1 MKSEQIGYKLKTL
14 RKTKK
19 LTQVELA
26 DLLGVTRATISN
38 YETGRRAPHI
48 KELERI
54 AKLLGVNLEYFGL
67 EQASDMV
74 DLISRAKLM
83 FSNDNIPVSEKAQ
96 VYKEIM
102 RLYLN
107 IESDKN

>member
-1 MKSEQIGYKLKTL
+1 MKSEHIAYKLKTL

-19 LTQVELA
+19 LTQEQLA
-26 DLLGVTRATISN
+26 VLLGVTRATVSN

-54 AKLLGVNLEYFGL
+54 AKTLGVSLDYFGV
-67 EQASDMV
+67 ENASDMV
-74 DLISRAKLM
+74 DLISRAKNM
-83 FSNDNIPVSEKAQ
+83 FNNPNVSATEKAQ

-102 RLYLN
+102 KLYLD
-107 IESDKN
+107 IESH